1 MKCLKF
7 AQDYIPDF
15 VNCQNST
22 KSILVNILS
31 RIILKESKKLKVR
44 EGSKI
49 VNVYR
54 KDDKNIEAVNL
65 IQIVKEDGVQFFA
78 YSDKETNSFKI
89 ISERNLEKSFAS
101 YDVDKEQNNGMELW
115 DLTVNLDSSNR
126 EGENKNNDKDMDE

>member
-1 MKCLKF
+1 MT
-7 AQDYIPDF
+7 
-15 VNCQNST
+15 NST

-31 RIILKESKKLKVR
+31 RVILKESKKLKVR

-54 KDDKNIEAVNL
+54 KDDKNKEAVNL

>member
-1 MKCLKF
+1 MQTKF
-7 AQDYIPDF
+7 YNFAYIYF
-15 VNCQNST
+15 T
-22 KSILVNILS
+22 LTLVNILS

-54 KDDKNIEAVNL
+54 KDDKNKEAVNL

-89 ISERNLEKSFAS
+89 ISERNLEKNFAS

-126 EGENKNNDKDMDE
+126 EGENKNNDKDMDEQL

>member
-1 MKCLKF
+1 M
-7 AQDYIPDF
+7 
-15 VNCQNST
+15 NCQNST

-54 KDDKNIEAVNL
+54 KDDKNKEAVNL

-89 ISERNLEKSFAS
+89 ISERNLEKNFAS

>member
-1 MKCLKF
+1 MT
-7 AQDYIPDF
+7 
-15 VNCQNST
+15 NST

-54 KDDKNIEAVNL
+54 KDDKNKEAVNL

-89 ISERNLEKSFAS
+89 ISERNLEKNFAS

>member
-1 MKCLKF
+1 M
-7 AQDYIPDF
+7 
-15 VNCQNST
+15 
-22 KSILVNILS
+22 
-31 RIILKESKKLKVR
+31 
-44 EGSKI
+44 
-49 VNVYR
+49 
-54 KDDKNIEAVNL
+54 

-89 ISERNLEKSFAS
+89 ISERNLEKNFAS